1 MGGKSSFIH
10 RYNNNLLFGQIANTM
25 AKESEEEDDE
35 EDDDE
40 YEDEDDD
47 DEDADGD
54 IEMEA
59 EPKKFTPSSRKKHA
73 DEASIPDSDS
83 GFGTSGA
90 SVEDDS
96 ESDAV
101 RAAVDD

>member
-1 MGGKSSFIH
+1 
-10 RYNNNLLFGQIANTM
+10 M

-59 EPKKFTPSSRKKHA
+59 EPKKFTPSTRKKHA

-83 GFGTSGA
+83 GIGTSVA
-90 SVEDDS
+90 SEEDDT
-96 ESDAV
+96 ETEAGP
-101 RAAVDD
+101 AAVDDGLPHPRVSSTMN